1 MPLYE
6 FKEGS
11 SNKFWEITLSGN
23 SFTTRWG
30 KIGTKGQEKT
40 QSFSNPIEAKSE
52 YEKLINE
59 KTKKGYELVGDAG
72 GSEEDEEGGDTSG
85 TAKRNP
91 ELEAAIEKAPDNVE
105 AYLVYGDW
113 LQSQG
118 DPRGELIA
126 LQCAAHQ
133 AEGEEATKLK
143 RQASALV
150 RKYKEYLLGPLVDPE
165 TVQDE
170 EVEVEW
176 RFGFIKSARL
186 ARGDFDS
193 NFDAAQAAKQ
203 LFALPSGRF
212 LRELTIGMADFEEN
226 SYDDL
231 MDALKDVRCPTLEK
245 LFIGD
250 FEYPDDTEI
259 SWTHIGN
266 ISPLYKAFPNLRSL
280 KLRGG
285 SLEMGKTVNLPELRE
300 FTVESGGVPIGAVK
314 AIAKADWPKLER
326 LEVWFGAENY
336 GAGGDVDD
344 LKPLLEG
351 KNLPKLK
358 HLGLRNAEFTNE
370 LCEVLHQAPI
380 LKQLETLDLS
390 MGTMTDAGAAALAAN
405 AAAYKHLKHLDV
417 TENMLT
423 GEGEKALAK
432 LCESVARGNQ
442 REGYGDADDD
452 DYRYVAVG
460 E

>member
-11 SNKFWEITLSGN
+11 SSKFWEISLSGN

-40 QSFSNPIEAKSE
+40 QSFSNAIEAKRE
-52 YEKLINE
+52 YDKLVAE
-59 KTKKGYELVGDAG
+59 KTKKGYALAEGQEAPAEDEDGGDA
-72 GSEEDEEGGDTSG
+72 SSL
-85 TAKRNP
+85 AKRNP

-105 AYLVYGDW
+105 GYLVYGDW

-133 AEGEEATKLK
+133 ASGEEATKLK
-143 RQASALV
+143 RQGSALV
-150 RKYKEYLLGPLVDPE
+150 RKYKKYLLGELAGKEDNEVD
-165 TVQDE
+165 
-170 EVEVEW
+170 VEW

-193 NFDAAQAAKQ
+193 EFDVAEALKQ
-203 LFALPSGRF
+203 LMALPSARF
-212 LRELTIGMADFEEN
+212 LRELTFGIADFEEN
-226 SYDDL
+226 SYG
-231 MDALKDVRCPTLEK
+231 DVIGTLAEKTCPTLET

-259 SWTHIGN
+259 SWTHLED
-266 ISPLYKAFPNLRSL
+266 ISPLYKAVPHLRSL

-285 SLEMGKTVNLPELRE
+285 DLVLGEVNLPELRE
-300 FTVESGGVPIGAVK
+300 FTVESGGVPLGAVQSIVK
-314 AIAKADWPKLER
+314 ANWPKLER
-326 LEVWFGAENY
+326 LEVWFGSDNY
-336 GAGGDVDD
+336 GAEGGVEDIQ
-344 LKPLLEG
+344 PLLDG
-351 KNLPKLK
+351 KGVPALK
-358 HLGLRNAEFTNE
+358 HLGVRNAQFTNA
-370 LCEVLHQAPI
+370 LCQVLPGAKI
-380 LKQLETLDLS
+380 LPQLESLDLS
-390 MGTMTDAGAAALAAN
+390 MGTMTDEGVAALAAN
-405 AAAYKHLKHLDV
+405 AAAFKHLKRLDV
-417 TENMLT
+417 TENLLS
-423 GEGEKALAK
+423 GDAQKQVAK
-432 LCESVARGNQ
+432 LGEHVAHGNQ
-442 REGYGDADDD
+442 REGYDDD